1 MVWAAFALMTGA
13 VVLAVLWPLGRAR
26 AMVARAPDVRFYETQ
41 IEEIERDRALGLLTS
56 VDADAAKAEAA
67 RRLLRLADEKPA
79 AASSR
84 LASRAAAIV
93 ALLAIPAIALPLY
106 FHLGNPDMPDLPLS
120 ARLQERESQREM
132 QEAIARI
139 EQHLASNPNDGRGW
153 DLLAPVYMR
162 LGRYEDSARAY
173 ANAARL
179 LGETPERLLAQG
191 ESLVYIAQEQVTPEA
206 LAIFNRVLD
215 LHPGHPVAHFYLALA
230 QEQSGDRA
238 GALVAYSNLSRG
250 TQADAPW
257 QSHVRSRILALGGTP
272 PEPGSAAPPP
282 QAAEALRA
290 LPEGEQRAAIRGMVD
305 SLAARLEKDG
315 GDVEG
320 WLRLLRSYY
329 VLQEPELARNALAKA
344 QKALQG
350 DAEALRRIDAM
361 AAELGLKG

>member
-1 MVWAAFALMTGA
+1 MVWAAFALMTGV

-26 AMVARAPDVRFYETQ
+26 SSVARAPDVSFYEAQ
-41 IEEIERDRALGLLTS
+41 IEEIERDRALGLLTQ

-67 RRLLRLADEKPA
+67 RRLLRLADEDTSVV
-79 AASSR
+79 SSR

-139 EQHLASNPNDGRGW
+139 EKHLATNPDDGRGW

-173 ANAARL
+173 GNAARL
-179 LGETPERLLAQG
+179 LGETAERLLAQG
-191 ESLVYIAQEQVTPEA
+191 ESLVYI
-206 LAIFNRVLD
+206 
-215 LHPGHPVAHFYLALA
+215 A

-257 QSHVRSRILALGGTP
+257 QPHVRSRILALGGTP

-282 QAAEALRA
+282 QAADALRA

-320 WLRLLRSYY
+320 WLRLLRSYA
-329 VLQEPELARNALAKA
+329 VLQEPELARTALEKA

-350 DAEALRRIDAM
+350 DAEALRRIDSM

>member
-1 MVWAAFALMTGA
+1 MTGV

-26 AMVARAPDVRFYETQ
+26 SSVARAPDVSFYEAQ
-41 IEEIERDRALGLLTS
+41 IEEIERDRALGLLTQ

-67 RRLLRLADEKPA
+67 RRLLRLADEDTSVV
-79 AASSR
+79 SSR

-139 EQHLASNPNDGRGW
+139 EKHLATNPDDGRGW

-173 ANAARL
+173 GNAARL
-179 LGETPERLLAQG
+179 LGETAERLLAQG
-191 ESLVYIAQEQVTPEA
+191 ESLVYI
-206 LAIFNRVLD
+206 
-215 LHPGHPVAHFYLALA
+215 A

-257 QSHVRSRILALGGTP
+257 QPHVRSRILALGGTP

-282 QAAEALRA
+282 QAADALRA

-320 WLRLLRSYY
+320 WLRLLRSYA
-329 VLQEPELARNALAKA
+329 VLQEPELARTALEKA

-350 DAEALRRIDAM
+350 DAEALRRIDSM